1 MFDCGATE
9 SEARDPLLRTM
20 RNCEWATSHIFI
32 SLALSALLGYPTTG
46 RAGWG
51 ADVHFMGLENNMT
64 SAARSMLEL
73 ETSYMV
79 ARQVLRIRIHWR
91 KSEPTASVL
100 RGSKIRLV
108 AYSPKGWATIL
119 RTSIIT
125 FDACYSGRQFQVV
138 ALLGCH
144 TP

>member
-64 SAARSMLEL
+64 SAARRMLEL
-73 ETSYMV
+73 ETYMV
-79 ARQVLRIRIHWR
+79 RIRIHWR

-100 RGSKIRLV
+100 RGSKI
-108 AYSPKGWATIL
+108 
-119 RTSIIT
+119 
-125 FDACYSGRQFQVV
+125 
-138 ALLGCH
+138 
-144 TP
+144 

>member
-64 SAARSMLEL
+64 SAARRMLEL

-79 ARQVLRIRIHWR
+79 ARQY
-91 KSEPTASVL
+91 SVYGFVG
-100 RGSKIRLV
+100 GSL
-108 AYSPKGWATIL
+108 S
-119 RTSIIT
+119 
-125 FDACYSGRQFQVV
+125 RQHLFCAAQN
-138 ALLGCH
+138 LG
-144 TP
+144 